1 MKSFTRCRMLR
12 RILII
17 LCVLIGIGLGIG
29 SFGAF
34 ENISLVDSNTNRSLL
49 LFVIAG
55 CFWLILI
62 LAVILL
68 SCIIKDAEEDFET
81 VKKLKTNK

>member
-1 MKSFTRCRMLR
+1 MKFFKRCRMLR

-29 SFGAF
+29 SFGVF
-34 ENISLVDSNTNRSLL
+34 ENISLVDSSTNRSLL

-68 SCIIKDAEEDFET
+68 SCIIKDAKEDFET